1 MPRWLGGESISIND
15 VCTQEYAEMVTKSE
29 EVYANSPMP
38 FAPATSLAE
47 LWEDT
52 PPSSQVQRLKC
63 MEILKKV
70 SYWM

>member
-1 MPRWLGGESISIND
+1 MRTPEKHELKKLTNAWNFCITKDFMPRWLGGESISIND

-47 LWEDT
+47 L
-52 PPSSQVQRLKC
+52 
-63 MEILKKV
+63 
-70 SYWM
+70 